1 MGSSSEW
8 VGSEAAGQETVE
20 QLRASRDRLAM
31 AVDGARIGT
40 WDWDVASN
48 QFSYSDRWA
57 EMLGYAADELP
68 PKHAT
73 WKDRVHP
80 EDVKSVRA
88 AVLSHLNGFV
98 PAFRVEHRM
107 RCKDG
112 SYLWV
117 MASGRVVERDP
128 EGKATRIAGIS
139 MDVSLEREMAE
150 VLEEREQQLRRV
162 VEHLRE
168 LNEQLVFAADHDG
181 LTELL
186 NHRAFRREAAFR
198 IQSRKDD
205 DPVGLLLMDL
215 DHFKRINDHYGHA
228 IGDDVLRAFATM
240 LRETQPPTA
249 LIGRLGGEEF
259 GVFLSGVHEVGV
271 SAAARAVVEAARG
284 HSWPIPKVRCSVGAT
299 MATGDVTID
308 ALLASADRNL
318 YIAKNNGR
326 DQMWLDRAA

>member
-1 MGSSSEW
+1 MGSSSEK
-8 VGSEAAGQETVE
+8 VGLEADGGETIE
-20 QLRASRDRLAM
+20 QLRASRDRLSM
-31 AVDGARIGT
+31 AIDGARIGT
-40 WDWDVASN
+40 WDWDVTSN
-48 QFSYSDRWA
+48 QFAYSERWA
-57 EMLGYAADELP
+57 EMLGYSACELQA
-68 PKHAT
+68 KHSS

-80 EDVKSVRA
+80 DDVKAVRA
-88 AVLSHLNGFV
+88 AVQGHLNGFV

-107 RCKDG
+107 RCRDG
-112 SYLWV
+112 MYLWV

-128 EGKATRIAGIS
+128 KGKATRIAGIS
-139 MDVSLEREMAE
+139 MDISLEREMAE

-168 LNEQLVFAADHDG
+168 LNDQLVFAADHDG

-198 IQSRKDD
+198 IQSRKEDE
-205 DPVGLLLMDL
+205 PVGLLLMDL

-228 IGDDVLRAFATM
+228 VGDEVLRAFAKL

-271 SAAARAVVEAARG
+271 SAAARAIVEAARV

-299 MATGDVTID
+299 MTAGEVSVD
-308 ALLASADRNL
+308 ALLANADRNL

-326 DQMWLDRAA
+326 DQVWLDRAA